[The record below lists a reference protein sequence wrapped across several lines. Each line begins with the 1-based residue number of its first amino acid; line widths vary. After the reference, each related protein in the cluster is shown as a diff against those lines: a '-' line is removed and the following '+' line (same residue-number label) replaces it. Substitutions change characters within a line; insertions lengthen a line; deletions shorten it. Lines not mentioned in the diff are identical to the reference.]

1 MVSTRRR
8 NQYLTRL
15 MRGIMADDRVSRET
29 AELVPLPPHSWYV
42 RKISWILTQKTVK
55 QNIEKVPINEPLMES
70 LKEHGMKSPILTMP
84 DWYPIAGS
92 QRLRACAE
100 LMKTNPR
107 IGDQEI
113 KVCRFDK
120 QWWLLFY
127 LWGDKDFRDKAV
139 AVWFQMAELVWKSKY
154 YEDETDPSGV
164 SMREFE
170 RLGDELEWQHK
181 TDLRDIVNSEI
192 QNKNKT

>member
-1 MVSTRRR
+1 
-8 NQYLTRL
+8 
-15 MRGIMADDRVSRET
+15 MADDRVSRET
-29 AELVPLPPHSWYV
+29 AELVPLPPHTWYV
-42 RKISWILTQKTVK
+42 RKISWVLTQKTVK

>member
-1 MVSTRRR
+1 M
-8 NQYLTRL
+8 QYLTKL
-15 MRGIMADDRVSRET
+15 KRGIMADDRVSRET
-29 AELVPLPPHSWYV
+29 AELVPLPPHTWYV
-42 RKISWILTQKTVK
+42 RKISWVLTQKTVK

-100 LMKTNPR
+100 LVKTDPR
-107 IGDQEI
+107 IGEQEI

-181 TDLRDIVNSEI
+181 TDLRDIVNS
-192 QNKNKT
+192 KTKIKLDTALKF

>member
-1 MVSTRRR
+1 M
-8 NQYLTRL
+8 
-15 MRGIMADDRVSRET
+15 
-29 AELVPLPPHSWYV
+29 
-42 RKISWILTQKTVK
+42 
-55 QNIEKVPINEPLMES
+55 
-70 LKEHGMKSPILTMP
+70 
-84 DWYPIAGS
+84 
-92 QRLRACAE
+92 RACAE
-100 LMKTNPR
+100 LVKTDPR
-107 IGDQEI
+107 IGEQEI

>member
-1 MVSTRRR
+1 M
-8 NQYLTRL
+8 QYLTRL
-15 MRGIMADDRVSRET
+15 MREIMADDRVSRET
-29 AELVPLPPHSWYV
+29 AELVPLPPHTWYV

-100 LMKTNPR
+100 LIKTNPR
-107 IGDQEI
+107 IGEQEI